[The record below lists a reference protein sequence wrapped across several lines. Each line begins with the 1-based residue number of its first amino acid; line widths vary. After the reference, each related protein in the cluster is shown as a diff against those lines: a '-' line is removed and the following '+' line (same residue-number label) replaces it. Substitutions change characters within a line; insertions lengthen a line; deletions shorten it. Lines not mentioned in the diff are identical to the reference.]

1 MELKLAQVVQRHRR
15 SHTGGVNPSQFPA
28 LYQTMHGK
36 PLDYKEIGFEKMS
49 QLFAASK
56 SIRFVQDGGCGMLYL
71 FDDKVAPVPATTVAA
86 PPPPPSISAGGGMGL
101 PASVELKLESVMKRH
116 ARPDGSVTASEF
128 HNLYKEMHGAA
139 LRFKE
144 LGFKK
149 ASELYASSKR
159 IQFVKNGS
167 AGTIY
172 LYGASGA
179 EPAPEL
185 PSCSA
190 GSIVLPPAL
199 ELKLAQVVQRNGHAE
214 TGGVNANLFPFLY
227 KQMHGAL
234 LDFKEHGFKK
244 MAKLLGAAKS
254 IRFVED
260 GIDGMLYLNENDAQ
274 EARERKHA
282 EARTP
287 AVEGGVSWSPPPR
300 QTREEEEEEEE
311 EEAKH
316 PAETH
321 CAHGE
326 AEVRPVD
333 REHDA
338 LRLDGDSSTRELR
351 ATPPSRSAGPIVL
364 PPAVEHSMVRVVQ
377 SSFTGSVGACQFPLL
392 YQHLHGAAL
401 DFKELGFTKLR
412 GLFDASDKVKFVHD
426 GRAGGTIYLCD
437 AEVAAEPGPVLPS
450 HLYPEV
456 VAKSALALPSLGAG
470 SIVLPPALELKL
482 VQVVKRHGPTE
493 IGGVMIAQF
502 PTLYKQMHGEVL
514 GFKELGFTKLKD
526 LLAASKSIQFVQVGA
541 GGMIYLYPEVV
552 AKSALALPSL
562 GAGSIVLPPA
572 LELKLV
578 QVVKRHG
585 PTEIGGV
592 MIAQFP
598 TLYKQMHGEVLGF
611 KELGFTKLKDL
622 LAASKSI
629 QFVQVG
635 AGGMIY
641 LCDNEVVAPVLPT
654 YTVAT
659 PQNNTMLAQPLVQ
672 SPWDALLA
680 QRGIPSRPVAAE
692 ELTVQATR
700 EPKEPMAALLQVLCS
715 QPPRPPP
722 CECALCLL
730 LGSGFT
736 PRGACKG

>member
-300 QTREEEEEEEE
+300 QTREEEEEEE
-311 EEAKH
+311 AKH

-392 YQHLHGAAL
+392 YQHMHGAAL

-450 HLYPEV
+450 H
-456 VAKSALALPSLGAG
+456 
-470 SIVLPPALELKL
+470 
-482 VQVVKRHGPTE
+482 
-493 IGGVMIAQF
+493 
-502 PTLYKQMHGEVL
+502 
-514 GFKELGFTKLKD
+514 
-526 LLAASKSIQFVQVGA
+526 
-541 GGMIYLYPEVV
+541 LYPEVV